1 MKKGKCIYC
10 KKEKDLN
17 EEHAFPKHLLQ
28 KGVCEWVIDK
38 HLCVT
43 CNSRLAKL
51 DASLIKEPTI
61 AFTSDRIQDELG
73 NKTQTLHSSIYHKKA
88 VGINPVRLF
97 TVDPLYGNRILLH
110 EIVTVRDDIDGPIDS
125 RTALRP
131 QMILMQYPEGQN
143 SAEIITENC
152 EKFNIVNL
160 DENII
165 LNYDGQEEIYCI
177 FGNTYIFPPKTTER
191 FFRKAA
197 EFKSKFMRDVPRIQY
212 DLTVIYPKKGGHRC
226 AAETFCESL
235 KAGTKE
241 IIEDE
246 KIPNPKSVTQLIE
259 VRGDQKAIPVIA
271 RGIAKIA
278 FHCFLYHY
286 PKFSGHESI
295 FDDIREFIYTGSSNR
310 FVTQWQNTET
320 ENCIYDSTKH
330 FHIIDYFV
338 QKDDIGCRID
348 FFTGLQ
354 NPPISYQVIL
364 TGKPENLNPSP
375 GRTECIPFYVHP
387 KSQMKKRILT
397 VENLGIMQQPSPYEG
412 VLWLP
417 KHLL

>member
-1 MKKGKCIYC
+1 MTKGKCIYC
-10 KKEKDLN
+10 KQYKNLN
-17 EEHAFPKHLLQ
+17 KEHAFPKFLLQ
-28 KGVCEWVIDK
+28 KGAPGWTIKQHV
-38 HLCVT
+38 CVT
-43 CNSRLAKL
+43 CNSKLAKL
-51 DASLIKEPTI
+51 DAILIKEPTI

-88 VGINPVRLF
+88 VGVNPVRLF
-97 TVDPLYGNRILLH
+97 AIDPLYDNHILLH
-110 EIVTVRDDIDGPIDS
+110 EIATVSDDIDGPIDS
-125 RTALRP
+125 RTTLRP

-143 SAEIITENC
+143 SAEIIAENC
-152 EKFNIVNL
+152 EKFNTVNL

-165 LNYDGQEEIYCI
+165 PNYDGQEEIYYI
-177 FGNTYIFPPKTTER
+177 FGNTYIFSPKATER

-197 EFKSKFMRDVPRIQY
+197 EFKSKFMRDLPRIQY
-212 DLTVIYPKKGGHRC
+212 DLTVIFPKKGWHRR

-235 KAGTKE
+235 EAGTKE

-246 KIPNPKSVTQLIE
+246 EIPNPKSVTQLIE

-295 FDDIREFIYTGSSNR
+295 FDDIREFIYTESSNR
-310 FVTQWQNTET
+310 FVTQWKNTET

-330 FHIIDYFV
+330 FHIICYFV

-348 FFTGLQ
+348 FFTGLR
-354 NPPISYQVIL
+354 NPPVSYQIIL
-364 TGKPENLNPSP
+364 AGQPDILNPNPS
-375 GRTECIPFYVHP
+375 RIEYMPFCVHP
-387 KSQMKKRILT
+387 QSQMKKRILLVDRFST
-397 VENLGIMQQPSPYEG
+397 I
-412 VLWLP
+412 WIA
-417 KHLL
+417 KHEIWIPD